1 MTNETLKALFSVL
14 HLIHSENVGIMAML
28 MERDCDDPQIQAL
41 NDEFDAAIRA
51 AFNMKEQEE

>member
-1 MTNETLKALFSVL
+1 MTNEILKALFSVL

-28 MERDCDDPQIQAL
+28 MECDCNDPQIQDI
-41 NDEFDAAIRA
+41 NNEFDTAIRA